1 MFHLVLHKCPLEGKK
16 EKVESTLYLS
26 SKKQNDVFF
35 LVGMFEAEQ
44 SVVLY
49 LCYSQFVMIYNLYIF
64 NDEVLMQV
72 SEIKCVI
79 KSFKRGDKYIENLD
93 TNTCPLPIP
102 RFCLL
107 QTLFYCPPLCCFIF
121 FFSFDFYLLFCPFA
135 FVADTFVLTQQVSWS
150 GSGACSWTHSQG
162 CRTWTRVKK
171 N

>member
-72 SEIKCVI
+72 SEIKC
-79 KSFKRGDKYIENLD
+79 D
-93 TNTCPLPIP
+93 
-102 RFCLL
+102 
-107 QTLFYCPPLCCFIF
+107 
-121 FFSFDFYLLFCPFA
+121 
-135 FVADTFVLTQQVSWS
+135 
-150 GSGACSWTHSQG
+150 
-162 CRTWTRVKK
+162 
-171 N
+171 